1 MYETPN
7 IWFIFLLCV
16 CKCTCASI
24 YLEVYH
30 GIHVKVKAQLLESFH
45 FIVGVS
51 GTILSS
57 SSLAEGFIHWAILPA
72 PNTCFL
78 KAVFW
83 TLLNIFK
90 LTCLVIQCQ
99 RSRNP
104 RKFLVL
110 LAILRNV
117 HKCFKGHYTIC
128 LIILFYSVVT
138 HIMIYKLRQ
147 HESTSWSCSQKLLC
161 FPSGSSAGLK

>member
-1 MYETPN
+1 MCKHLLRGTP
-7 IWFIFLLCV
+7 WY
-16 CKCTCASI
+16 TCEGQGTTFRI
-24 YLEVYH
+24 L
-30 GIHVKVKAQLLESFH
+30 SFH
-45 FIVGVS
+45 HGSSRNDTQFIKLGS
-51 GTILSS
+51 RLYSLSHFACS
-57 SSLAEGFIHWAILPA
+57 KYLL
-72 PNTCFL
+72 L

-128 LIILFYSVVT
+128 LIILFHSVVT

-147 HESTSWSCSQKLLC
+147 NESTSWSCSQKLLC

>member
-1 MYETPN
+1 MHMCKH
-7 IWFIFLLCV
+7 LLRGIPWY
-16 CKCTCASI
+16 TCEGQGTTFRI
-24 YLEVYH
+24 L
-30 GIHVKVKAQLLESFH
+30 SFH
-45 FIVGVS
+45 CGSFRNDTQFIKLGRRLYS
-51 GTILSS
+51 LSHFACSKHLLFKS
-57 SSLAEGFIHWAILPA
+57 S
-72 PNTCFL
+72 
-78 KAVFW
+78 FW

-117 HKCFKGHYTIC
+117 HKCFQGHYTIC